1 MIPEYS
7 TPNTYLTQY
16 SSTKEGKSKRRRRR
30 KKAEANKE
38 DERMASA
45 EEEGRRLFVGG
56 LNGATT
62 DATFRAHFA
71 SFFPVANAEVSKHIY
86 VSNPSIILKKYRIF
100 FYPYP
105 H

>member
-1 MIPEYS
+1 
-7 TPNTYLTQY
+7 
-16 SSTKEGKSKRRRRR
+16 
-30 KKAEANKE
+30 
-38 DERMASA
+38 MASA

-86 VSNPSIILKKYRIF
+86 VCNPSIILRFTGTPTKSSKYKIPCMIVCAQSYMSITHSYEF
-100 FYPYP
+100 
-105 H
+105 

>member
-1 MIPEYS
+1 
-7 TPNTYLTQY
+7 
-16 SSTKEGKSKRRRRR
+16 
-30 KKAEANKE
+30 
-38 DERMASA
+38 MASA

-86 VSNPSIILKKYRIF
+86 VSNPSIILRFTGTPTKSSKYKKGNLGSRLSQIYVPNIVRYI
-100 FYPYP
+100 YLGQSTST
-105 H
+105 

>member
-1 MIPEYS
+1 
-7 TPNTYLTQY
+7 
-16 SSTKEGKSKRRRRR
+16 
-30 KKAEANKE
+30 
-38 DERMASA
+38 MASA

-86 VSNPSIILKKYRIF
+86 VSNPSIILRFTGTPTKSSKYKQARKLQATLVWN
-100 FYPYP
+100 YDPLTRWRGWSVELLA
-105 H
+105 